1 MTIDIRIASKGVIEA
16 LRDRIEELEELE
28 AGEAATPDTCEEL
41 GDLRAFLTEL
51 YAISLTFASKPL
63 H

>member
-1 MTIDIRIASKGVIEA
+1 MSRPC
-16 LRDRIEELEELE
+16 
-28 AGEAATPDTCEEL
+28 ATTPVTCEEL